1 MGFLSDMFGGASKK
15 AAKANMAM
23 LSGLKTEGMNYID
36 QGQQQSQGY
45 LNEAKG
51 LYGDL
56 TGTSQGNLG
65 YYKDALGL
73 NGAQGSADAL
83 SRFQAGPGYD
93 FTMSQG
99 LDALNRTAAAR
110 GQLNSGNTN
119 IDTLRYATGLADN
132 TWQSYLNNLQGYDQ
146 QQNNNML
153 TGIAGQA
160 GALGGLSNLT
170 QGGVDQRLNLAS
182 EIVNGQMGA
191 NNQLAQA
198 RNQGASAGL
207 SLLGLGLGYL

>member
-1 MGFLSDMFGGASKK
+1 CVLAGTDGRRRACVLGDHDGSQRRWFRLDRQTSFFHLRAIIMGFLSDMFGGASKK

-23 LSGLKTEGMNYID
+23 LSGLKTEGMGYID
-36 QGQQQSQGY
+36 AGQAESKGY

-132 TWQSYLNNLQGYDQ
+132 TWQSYLNNIQGYDQ
-146 QQNNNML
+146 QQNSNML

-160 GALGGLSNLT
+160 GALGGLS
-170 QGGVDQRLNLAS
+170 
-182 EIVNGQMGA
+182 
-191 NNQLAQA
+191 
-198 RNQGASAGL
+198 
-207 SLLGLGLGYL
+207 

>member
-23 LSGLKTEGMNYID
+23 LSGLKTEGMGYID

-51 LYGDL
+51 LYGDMATRGAAGL
-56 TGTSQGNLG
+56 DYLP
-65 YYKDALGL
+65 DALGL
-73 NGAQGSADAL
+73 GGAEGNARTME
-83 SRFQAGPGYD
+83 RFQAGPGYD
-93 FTMSQG
+93 FTLSQG

-119 IDTLRYATGLADN
+119 IDTLKYATGLADN
-132 TWQSYLNNLQGYDQ
+132 TWNTWLDRITGYDAASRDFYK
-146 QQNNNML
+146 
-153 TGIAGQA
+153 TGTAGQA
-160 GALGGLSNLT
+160 GALGGLSSLT

>member
-56 TGTSQGNLG
+56 TGTAQGNLG

-83 SRFQAGPGYD
+83 SRFQTGPGYD
-93 FTMSQG
+93 FTLNQG

>member
-56 TGTSQGNLG
+56 ASTAQGNLG

-73 NGAQGSADAL
+73 NGEAGSSAAL
-83 SRFQAGPGYD
+83 DRFQAGPGYD

-119 IDTLRYATGLADN
+119 IDTLKYATGLADN

-153 TGIAGQA
+153 TGITGQA